1 MAWLPA
7 SPRAPAGKM
16 YMHGWWAGQQVV
28 ASSQVNGQRSRP
40 EACTVRT
47 AALDGRSHSSKSNAR
62 ATVAVSPAFLAAT
75 YVRRQWNYDLD
86 QKIPLWDDRS
96 ARTVTHAAAQ
106 ACNSA
111 FLVLHNPAQRSVKT
125 PAGSCRLVTQVLCG
139 RPAGAP
145 ACIPT
150 SERPA
155 QAKHFLRF
163 IFFCDQGLSIQT
175 QRLGVARWRR
185 RGR

>member
-96 ARTVTHAAAQ
+96 ARTVTPLCRWLALARHRPAITAAA
-106 ACNSA
+106 
-111 FLVLHNPAQRSVKT
+111 
-125 PAGSCRLVTQVLCG
+125 GSRLCG
-139 RPAGAP
+139 PSAVGGSSSLWWWAV
-145 ACIPT
+145 
-150 SERPA
+150 
-155 QAKHFLRF
+155 
-163 IFFCDQGLSIQT
+163 CDDT
-175 QRLGVARWRR
+175 A
-185 RGR
+185 